1 MSEQSPEITDI
12 TDELIAE
19 RRGDDLSHLPD
30 DMPNWMA
37 FLIRWID
44 TMNLWVGP
52 LDFTREAFVRE
63 CIIRKFAECYTTS
76 QVVDALVNVQEQVIE
91 KKCHLTRDQIREQI
105 RTMNPNNKKFN
116 RAKWG
121 DFYEECNQEYV
132 ANLHSKIHKA
142 TDRFSD
148 CIMQALENAKVEI
161 TSVNDLRELLTMTQS
176 LSAFALARI
185 DSPDIAAA
193 ILQLR
198 GSIAQLA
205 EENHPSLPS
214 PSKEEGDDVAAL
226 IPGTNGHTKALETSS
241 NN

>member
-1 MSEQSPEITDI
+1 MAKLADMGYHPQSNVRLITNYFLEEEIVKKLQ
-12 TDELIAE
+12 E
-19 RRGDDLSHLPD
+19 
-30 DMPNWMA
+30 
-37 FLIRWID
+37 
-44 TMNLWVGP
+44 P

-76 QVVDALVNVQEQVIE
+76 QVVDVLVKVQEQVID
-91 KKCHLTRDQIREQI
+91 KKFHLTRDQIREQI

-121 DFYEECNQEYV
+121 DFYEECNQEYL
-132 ANLHSKIHKA
+132 ADLHSKIHKA

-205 EENHPSLPS
+205 EENHPSLVS
-214 PSKEEGDDVAAL
+214 PSKDEGDDVAAL